1 MKLYRLLLIIILASP
16 AVAGCK
22 KNQAHTNTPANAAF
36 RTVGYLMI
44 DRADIATAAAQIEF
58 TSLTHLN
65 LAFINPD
72 STGAFAD
79 ISALPPIIAQAHANH
94 VKVLMSIAGGDI
106 PPYFTS
112 LLVDAKRT
120 AFINSITA
128 WVAQYNLDGVDV
140 DIEGDNINANYGKF
154 VTELGTALSANN
166 KVITAALAT
175 WNGSSVP
182 DSALATFNF
191 VNIMSYDK
199 TGPWDPSHPGQH
211 APYSIAVSDLAYWG
225 STRHMIKDKLTLGV
239 PFYGY
244 SFGNNSA
251 VESMNFGD
259 IVASF
264 PGAAT
269 QDQYNIHGGVTVYYN
284 GIPTIKSK
292 TQLALQQAGG
302 IMIWEL
308 SQDATGSNSLLKN
321 IHAVIEGN

>member
-1 MKLYRLLLIIILASP
+1 MKFYTLVLMAMLASTST
-16 AVAGCK
+16 AGCK
-22 KNQAHTNTPANAAF
+22 KTVANTNTPTNTAF

-44 DRADIATAAAQIEF
+44 DRPDIATATAQLDF
-58 TSLTHLN
+58 ASLTHLD

-72 STGAFAD
+72 STGAFTDNA
-79 ISALPPIIAQAHANH
+79 ALVPIVSVAHSNH

-112 LLVDAKRT
+112 LLVDGKRT
-120 AFINSITA
+120 AFIKAIIA
-128 WVAQYNLDGVDV
+128 MVEKYGFDGVDV

-154 VTELGTALSANN
+154 VTELGTALTTNH
-166 KVITAALAT
+166 KLMTAALAT

-182 DSALATFNF
+182 DSALAAFDF

-211 APYSIAVSDLAYWG
+211 APYSMAVSDLAYWG
-225 STRHMIKDKLTLGV
+225 GTRHVSKDRLTLGV

-244 SFGNNSA
+244 SFGNSTA
-251 VESMNFGD
+251 VGSLNYGD

-269 QDQYNIHGGVTVYYN
+269 QDQYNVHGGVTVYYN
-284 GIPTIKSK
+284 GIPTIRSK

-321 IHAVIEGN
+321 IHAVITGN